1 MEILSHRRIRMLIA
15 SVALITSFIAALL
28 GTFTIARACASHFA
42 SETVLTQASPKI
54 NVESGKRECVV
65 VVEICGSGNV
75 RINKLAGLESLAN
88 IFANGMEILG
98 IGGGIAVIL
107 SCLIRG
113 TAFKFEGRTRITF
126 AVIAIIYG
134 LATPGC
140 INWFFSTLRDHVGFS

>member
-1 MEILSHRRIRMLIA
+1 MKILCNRRIRTLIA
-15 SVALITSFIAALL
+15 SVALITLFIAVLL
-28 GTFTIARACASHFA
+28 GSFTIVRAGAALFA
-42 SETVLTQASPKI
+42 QSTVSAQASPRVD
-54 NVESGKRECVV
+54 VECEKRECVV
-65 VVEICGSGNV
+65 VDMCGSGNV

-88 IFANGMEILG
+88 ILANGLEILG

-140 INWFFSTLRDHVGFS
+140 INWIFSSLLDHVGFS